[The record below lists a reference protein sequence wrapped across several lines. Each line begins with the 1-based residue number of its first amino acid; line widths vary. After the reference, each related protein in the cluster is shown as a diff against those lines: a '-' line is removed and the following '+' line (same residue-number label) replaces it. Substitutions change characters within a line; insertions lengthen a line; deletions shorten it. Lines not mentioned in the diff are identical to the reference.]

1 MMTSQ
6 EYKTGCAWQAT
17 RVSPGFGQYERSV
30 DVKKWLVLVALALM
44 GFSLAQGNTA
54 FVRFAHLVPDAPAV
68 DILSGGKKVFEVQTF
83 KDVTYYE
90 EVPAGSLTLTVQ
102 TTGQNPAKVADVTIR
117 LQAGKRYTVM
127 ALGTASSLKTRL
139 VEDRVAPAEG
149 VAKVR
154 IVHASPDAP
163 AVDVAL
169 KGGPVLFRN
178 LAFNQLSGY
187 GIVPAA
193 AYNLEVRPTGTTTVA
208 LPLEG
213 VAFEAGKVYS
223 VFAVGLL
230 AGETLEVVVVEDSF
244 GGP

>member
-1 MMTSQ
+1 M
-6 EYKTGCAWQAT
+6 
-17 RVSPGFGQYERSV
+17 
-30 DVKKWLVLVALALM
+30 KKWLVLVALALM

-68 DILSGGKKVFEVQTF
+68 DIVSGGSKVFEAQAF
-83 KDVTYYE
+83 KDVTYYA

-102 TTGQNPAKVADVTIR
+102 TTGQNPAKVADVSIR
-117 LQAGKRYTVM
+117 VQAGKYYTVM
-127 ALGTASSLKTRL
+127 ALGTLSTLKARL
-139 VEDRVAPAEG
+139 VEDRLAPAEG

-178 LAFNQLSGY
+178 LAFNQISGY
-187 GIVPAA
+187 GTVPAA
-193 AYNLEVRPTGTTTVA
+193 AYNLEVRPTGTTNVA

-230 AGETLEVVVVEDSF
+230 AGQTLEVIVVEDSF
-244 GGP
+244 GSP

>member
-1 MMTSQ
+1 ML
-6 EYKTGCAWQAT
+6 WT
-17 RVSPGFGQYERSV
+17 RWIAG
-30 DVKKWLVLVALALM
+30 LVLVFGFALA
-44 GFSLAQGNTA
+44 QDNTA
-54 FVRFAHLVPDAPAV
+54 YVRFAHLVPDAPAV
-68 DILSGGKKVFEVQTF
+68 DILTGGSKVFEAQTF
-83 KDVTYYE
+83 KDVTYYA

-102 TTGQNPAKVADVTIR
+102 TTGQNPTKVADVNIR
-117 LQAGKRYTVM
+117 VQAGKYYTVM
-127 ALGTASSLKTRL
+127 ALGTASALKARV
-139 VEDRVAPAEG
+139 VEDRIAPAEG

-178 LAFNQLSGY
+178 LAFNQVSGY
-187 GIVPAA
+187 GLVPAG
-193 AYNLEVRPTGTTTVA
+193 AYNLEVRPTGTTNVA

-213 VAFEAGKVYS
+213 VAFEGGKVYS

-244 GGP
+244 GSP

>member
-1 MMTSQ
+1 M
-6 EYKTGCAWQAT
+6 
-17 RVSPGFGQYERSV
+17 
-30 DVKKWLVLVALALM
+30 KKWLVLVALALM

-68 DILSGGKKVFEVQTF
+68 DIVSGGNKVFEAQAF
-83 KDVTYYE
+83 KDVTYYA

-102 TTGQNPAKVADVTIR
+102 TTGQNPAKVADVAIR
-117 LQAGKRYTVM
+117 VQAGKFYTVM
-127 ALGTASSLKTRL
+127 ALGTLSTLKARL
-139 VEDRVAPAEG
+139 VEDRIAPAEG

-163 AVDVAL
+163 AVDVAF

-187 GIVPAA
+187 GIVPAGI
-193 AYNLEVRPTGTTTVA
+193 YNLEVRPTGTTNVA

-213 VAFEAGKVYS
+213 VGFEGGKVYT

-230 AGETLEVVVVEDSF
+230 AGETLGVVVVEDSF
-244 GGP
+244 GSP

>member
-1 MMTSQ
+1 MR
-6 EYKTGCAWQAT
+6 WL
-17 RVSPGFGQYERSV
+17 
-30 DVKKWLVLVALALM
+30 KWLVVLAL
-44 GFSLAQGNTA
+44 GFGFALAQGSANTA

-68 DILSGGKKVFEVQTF
+68 DIVSGGNKVFEAQGF

-90 EVPAGSLTLTVQ
+90 AVPAGSLTLTVQ
-102 TTGQNPAKVADVTIR
+102 TSGRNPVKIADVTIR
-117 LQAGKRYTVM
+117 VQAGKHYTVM
-127 ALGTASSLKTRL
+127 ALGTASTLKTRL
-139 VEDRVAPAEG
+139 VEDRLAPAEG

-178 LAFNQLSGY
+178 LAFNQISGY
-187 GIVPAA
+187 GTVPAS

-208 LPLEG
+208 LPLDG
-213 VAFEAGKVYS
+213 VAFESGKVYS

-230 AGETLEVVVVEDSF
+230 AGETLEVVVVEDTF
-244 GGP
+244 GSP

>member
-1 MMTSQ
+1 MRWMRWVA
-6 EYKTGCAWQAT
+6 GL
-17 RVSPGFGQYERSV
+17 
-30 DVKKWLVLVALALM
+30 LVVLGVALAQE
-44 GFSLAQGNTA
+44 GTA
-54 FVRFAHLVPDAPAV
+54 YVRFAHLVPDAPAV
-68 DILSGGKKVFEVQTF
+68 DIVSGGNKVFEAQAF
-83 KDVTYYE
+83 KDVTYYA

-102 TTGQNPAKVADVTIR
+102 TTGQNPAKVADVAIR
-117 LQAGKRYTVM
+117 VQAGKYYTVM
-127 ALGTASSLKTRL
+127 ALGTASTLKARL
-139 VEDRVAPAEG
+139 VEDRIAPAEG

-154 IVHASPDAP
+154 VVHASPDAP

-178 LAFNQLSGY
+178 LAFNQISGY

-213 VAFEAGKVYS
+213 VAFEGGKVYS

-230 AGETLEVVVVEDSF
+230 AGETLEVIVIEDSF
-244 GGP
+244 GSP